1 MFRVMIVEDERI
13 EREALTELLH
23 NHFSHEISDLVL
35 AGNGEDAFAALAAD
49 PPDLVFL
56 DIHIPKINGLELLRR
71 MNRQLETEII
81 IISAYSNFEYAQ
93 QALSLGVRDYL
104 VKPVDLEAFRRVV
117 TETFHV
123 LRKKTLVK
131 EYVEHILKNQSGG
144 FLPVTQQEYTSYL
157 VNEVFLRFSELS
169 FSDNQ
174 KDAADYLLTHI
185 ISEDHASTNVQQL
198 FAFLV
203 AFFQSLDLPNNEFLT
218 SIDVDLVHREDVL
231 ADVPI
236 DHLESLITDFI
247 NHIHLLLSK
256 DPNQKET
263 QRIVGT
269 IDAYLENHY
278 DEDIDLKHLGLEVN
292 RNPSYISSLYKQK
305 TGMNVKDR
313 LRRIRIQAARELLEK
328 GGFSVKEVAYT
339 VGFSDPNYFST
350 VFKRETGLSA
360 TDYMLF
366 YHKNIEEI

>member
-1 MFRVMIVEDERI
+1 MRC
-13 EREALTELLH
+13 
-23 NHFSHEISDLVL
+23 
-35 AGNGEDAFAALAAD
+35 
-49 PPDLVFL
+49 
-56 DIHIPKINGLELLRR
+56 
-71 MNRQLETEII
+71 
-81 IISAYSNFEYAQ
+81 
-93 QALSLGVRDYL
+93 
-104 VKPVDLEAFRRVV
+104 
-117 TETFHV
+117 
-123 LRKKTLVK
+123 
-131 EYVEHILKNQSGG
+131 
-144 FLPVTQQEYTSYL
+144 
-157 VNEVFLRFSELS
+157 FSELS